1 MQDSTESDS
10 DAPTDDIAPAA
21 IDENELKVAA
31 GQQEPTTGESTDGA
45 EESDP
50 SKTSG
55 GFPWGWLFLL
65 LLLGAAGGASWYF
78 ADRITALPAFQMIVG
93 GSQRLQGLQEESQ
106 GLQQRSQVQQEELQ
120 TLARRVEQVSR
131 SADEVASQGDAIAQI
146 IEQQQVLNERMASAE
161 LRVNEQLA
169 DWRIYRVR
177 DLLHVADR
185 RLYFDHDLDGALLA
199 FAKADQLLAA
209 LDERRW
215 RPLRENIAGLQAELK
230 SLPRA
235 DMDGIVIRLQTT
247 AARISRLSP
256 APVSR
261 PIETAPGQ
269 FTGEPAD
276 WREAISIGWNRLV
289 HGLGQLVSVRR
300 VTDAEAPLL
309 GHEQLEGRKFYLRGQ
324 LMLAEMELLSADSR
338 FQSRVIAVANSLPR
352 YFGADRPEVIS
363 LMEELNLISQT
374 PIVSAYPDASQPL
387 VWLDQQMAATAG
399 Q

>member
-1 MQDSTESDS
+1 MQDSTGPET
-10 DAPTDDIAPAA
+10 DAPTNPIATSG
-21 IDENELKVAA
+21 IDENELKLPAD
-31 GQQEPTTGESTDGA
+31 QQGPVTGDRADGA
-45 EESDP
+45 KKPDS
-50 SKTSG
+50 SNRST
-55 GFPWGWLFLL
+55 GFSWGWLILL
-65 LLLGAAGGASWYF
+65 LLIAAGGGSWYF
-78 ADRITALPAFQMIVG
+78 ADRISALPAFQMIAGVPQQLEVLQKQ
-93 GSQRLQGLQEESQ
+93 SQA
-106 GLQQRSQVQQEELQ
+106 QQQLLQVQQQELEV
-120 TLARRVEQVSR
+120 LAGQLERVSR
-131 SADEVASQGDAIAQI
+131 LAGDAASQGDTIARI
-146 IEQQQVLNERMASAE
+146 TEQQQVLNERMSSAE

-199 FAKADQLLAA
+199 FAKADQLLVE

-215 RPLRENIAGLQAELK
+215 RPLREIIAEVQAELK
-230 SLPRA
+230 SLPQA
-235 DMDGIVIRLQTT
+235 DTDGVVIRLQTT

-261 PIETAPGQ
+261 PIETAPAQ

-276 WREAISIGWNRLV
+276 WREAISIGWDRLL